1 MTQANEQ
8 PETPAAAAQTV
19 HLCTVDDCHEPAV
32 AGYQWDWGE
41 RGVCC
46 AKHQFLL
53 RQKQPA
59 IGRGLQFAVLPG
71 ATTSPMTRDERTRM
85 HATVLTLEDE
95 LRDAKS
101 RGLELYQS
109 NTKLAEESRRLAAR
123 NRELEAQLKD
133 MQHEMQALSDK
144 HDTHLADLQDARD
157 ELNRAQRLQALTP
170 ERDEHGRFLSKP
182 VEAKPVPPEPEQLLT
197 DLQDAKPP
205 PGDPEHLL

>member
-1 MTQANEQ
+1 MTQAISN
-8 PETPAAAAQTV
+8 PETPASAAQTV

-41 RGVCC
+41 RGTCC

-53 RQKQPA
+53 RQKQPT

-71 ATTSPMTRDERTRM
+71 ATTSALTRDERTRM
-85 HATVLTLEDE
+85 HAMILTLEDE
-95 LRDAKS
+95 LRDAKA

-123 NRELEAQLKD
+123 NRELEGQVKDGRAELQQLGE
-133 MQHEMQALSDK
+133 Q

-157 ELNRAQRLQALTP
+157 ELNRVQRVQALMPKP
-170 ERDEHGRFLSKP
+170 E
-182 VEAKPVPPEPEQLLT
+182 EAKPVPPDDE
-197 DLQDAKPP
+197 P
-205 PGDPEHLL
+205 PGDPEHWTDAGQR